1 MVKLKFVIRNGVLA
15 LRISAGKDRF
25 YKRVAHLIKGEPDLK
40 HWHADTIH
48 GTYTDRGAE
57 TLLEKPLGETCGC
70 AVCLGFLSYVA
81 LSEIEKAQ
89 LCMMTVPDTISVYL
103 ML

>member
-15 LRISAGKDRF
+15 LRISAGEDRF
-25 YKRVAHLIKGEPDLK
+25 YKRVAHLMKGEPDLK

-70 AVCLGFLSYVA
+70 AVGLGFLGSVENQWR
-81 LSEIEKAQ
+81 LS
-89 LCMMTVPDTISVYL
+89 
-103 ML
+103 

>member
-25 YKRVAHLIKGEPDLK
+25 YKRVAHLMKGEPDLK

-57 TLLEKPLGETCGC
+57 TLLEKPMGETCGC
-70 AVCLGFLSYVA
+70 AACLGFLGSVENQWG
-81 LSEIEKAQ
+81 LS
-89 LCMMTVPDTISVYL
+89 
-103 ML
+103 